1 MKRVLKKLLK
11 FYVYI
16 RLGVSNYLAFMIALF
31 NTASL
36 AWYFLGLKQVISFKY
51 FILLFFALYLPL
63 AAILGYYDLKKLVAK
78 TSFEVT
84 PYWKR
89 PTFFLTRYMLGAIS
103 YPLDAKIEM
112 ELSRDKRLKECLKR
126 ATRNFLKLFL
136 SEGEEVPRSA
146 CVCKVALEEGII
158 DKEYYEMCVKVLEE
172 GE

>member
-11 FYVYI
+11 FYIYI
-16 RLGVSNYLAFMIALF
+16 RLGISNYLAFMIALF

-36 AWYFLGLKQVISFKY
+36 AWYFLGLKQTISFAQ

-63 AAILGYYDLKKLVAK
+63 AAVLGYYDLKKLVAK
-78 TSFEVT
+78 TSSEVR

-89 PTFFLTRYMLGAIS
+89 PTFFLARYMLGAVS
-103 YPLDAKIEM
+103 YPLDARIEM
-112 ELSRDKRLKECLKR
+112 ELSQDERLKECLRR
-126 ATRNFLKLFL
+126 ATRDFLKLLL
-136 SEGEEVPRSA
+136 SEGEEVPKSD

-158 DKEYYEMCVKVLEE
+158 DKEHYEMCVKVLEE